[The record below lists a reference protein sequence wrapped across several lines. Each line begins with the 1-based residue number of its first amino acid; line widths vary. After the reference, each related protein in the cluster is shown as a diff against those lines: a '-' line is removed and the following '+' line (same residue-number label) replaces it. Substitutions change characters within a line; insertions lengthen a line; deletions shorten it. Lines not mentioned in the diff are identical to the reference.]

1 MDVDLNMLLQIGSVF
16 VAIVGA
22 MAVARQ
28 QLKSLSEDFEMFR
41 DAVNKKTGDLSNS
54 LDKTENSGIAFQA
67 EINTRLKVISN
78 ILSVERLE
86 KNNRELEQLH
96 AADSVQEIR
105 LDRLRQDL
113 ENFRKEYLSAH
124 NGRHPPVDV

>member
-1 MDVDLNMLLQIGSVF
+1 MDIDLKMLLQIGSVL

-78 ILSVERLE
+78 ILSVESI
-86 KNNRELEQLH
+86 
-96 AADSVQEIR
+96 D
-105 LDRLRQDL
+105 
-113 ENFRKEYLSAH
+113 
-124 NGRHPPVDV
+124 

>member
-1 MDVDLNMLLQIGSVF
+1 
-16 VAIVGA
+16 
-22 MAVARQ
+22 
-28 QLKSLSEDFEMFR
+28 MFR

>member
-1 MDVDLNMLLQIGSVF
+1 MDVDLKMLLQIGSVL

-54 LDKTENSGIAFQA
+54 LDKTEN
-67 EINTRLKVISN
+67 LVK
-78 ILSVERLE
+78 ILGQKFYLPMRKKRNDTKKHWIG
-86 KNNRELEQLH
+86 KNVYQLG
-96 AADSVQEIR
+96 E
-105 LDRLRQDL
+105 
-113 ENFRKEYLSAH
+113 
-124 NGRHPPVDV
+124 